1 MSNFDELYAGLNARQ
16 KQAVD
21 AIDGPVMVIAGP
33 GTGKTQILAARIMN
47 IRQQTDTAPENI
59 LCLTFT
65 DAGSTA
71 MQKRLMKFM
80 GNDAYRVNI
89 HTFHSLCNRI
99 ISEYPEHFSKR
110 DLRVM
115 DDLERIEIVQKIIAD
130 LPASSPIK
138 DYSSNNFSTHKTL
151 LNLWKIMDD
160 VNIDAHQIA
169 QNVEALKDHAR
180 YLEAFPD
187 HAYKKNMPKENAV
200 KGDVNKKKYADN
212 HGFWTKLIEAA
223 QLLEVYKKHK
233 ADAGVYEFNDMIDW
247 VYQKFKN
254 DPDFKQLIQERY
266 HYVLV
271 DEFQD
276 TSGKQADILYY
287 LIDYYEENPNCFVV
301 GDDDQSIYAFQ
312 GARVQNMIEF
322 KNRFQEHLQVVMLKD
337 NYRSASPILEAS
349 TQLIKF
355 NQDRLVNTDN
365 SLIKDLECSGDN
377 RNYPLLPFQA
387 TAYFN
392 EFHQSIGISNEIE
405 ALIQSGVEP
414 NEIAILYSKHAS
426 SKALIDLFQIKK
438 IPFVLSKNANILTE
452 PIIVLLLKWLNFID
466 RESKEANSADHLI
479 YELLVSPIYRITP
492 IEINQLS
499 TEIDAWKRNKYKDES
514 LSVGWRNY
522 LNALLTGEI
531 TAEYLSENSITQL
544 KLLWKHAEIWIQNCQ
559 QENVGVLISKVYS
572 EGGFVS
578 FATQNEQSRWNLEV
592 LHTFLDYA
600 MKQSDRFPY
609 ITLSELLAQ
618 IESLKN
624 AQLEIP
630 LAKRLGQENGVQM
643 MSAHGSKGLEFD
655 YVFVVSC
662 TENEWLPSSNNRYP
676 YRINHLLLAFNK
688 TIPSQNSAD
697 QEIEERRRL
706 FFVAITRGKRQVRLS
721 YFLNEYGKK
730 TETMTPSQFVAESV
744 KDFTENTPNT
754 VNFSDEDLN
763 WAHLNILM
771 RSAKPSLEEENMD
784 WINHKLETFTFSP
797 SSIKNILKCGLS
809 FFYSNIVR
817 IPSAPNENTAYGN
830 AVHGTMRI
838 LIEQFVSEGLW
849 PSEKELI
856 SVFHSQMHKF
866 KGNFTEKQFKARTQQ
881 GEHLI
886 PLILANKKDVYLK
899 NRIFKT
905 EYSLQSTIGNV
916 PVKGSID
923 KIAIDGN
930 SVQIFDYKTGSNS
943 RMKTDSNLGSRY
955 SEDKLPPNY
964 WFQVGI
970 YGLLIKNKPDLNWE
984 FVSGG
989 IESMNPEDDNT
1000 LPVWNNYYT
1009 KEHFELIEKWVIE
1022 ADRKLKNKEF
1032 LTGCGDEKCY
1042 WCNFSKENDLVKH
1055 LPEVED

>member
-99 ISEYPEHFSKR
+99 IGEYPEHFSKR

-115 DDLERIEIVQKIIAD
+115 DDLERIEIVQKIISD

-138 DYSSNNFSTHKTL
+138 DYSSNNFSTHRTL

-160 VNIDAHQIA
+160 VNIDAQQIA
-169 QNVEALKDHAR
+169 QNVEILKDHTR
-180 YLEAFPD
+180 YLEAFPE

-200 KGDVNKKKYADN
+200 KGDLNKKKYSEN
-212 HGFWTKLIEAA
+212 HGYWNKLIEAA
-223 QLLEVYKKHK
+223 RLLDVYKQHK
-233 ADAGVYEFNDMIDW
+233 ADAGIYEFNDMIDW

-254 DPDFKQLIQERY
+254 DPDFKQLIQEKY

-337 NYRSASPILEAS
+337 NYRSASPILESS
-349 TQLIKF
+349 TRLIKF
-355 NQDRLVNTDN
+355 NQDRLVNTDTA
-365 SLIKDLECSGDN
+365 LIKDLECSGDN
-377 RNYPLLPFQA
+377 KNYPLMPFQA

-392 EFHQSIGISNEIE
+392 EFHQSIGIANEIE
-405 ALIQSGVEP
+405 SLIKSGVEP

-426 SKALIDLFQIKK
+426 AKALLDLFQIKN
-438 IPFVLSKNANILTE
+438 IPFVLSKNANILRE
-452 PIIVLLLKWLNFID
+452 PIVVLLLKWLTFID

-479 YELLVSPIYRITP
+479 YELLVSPIYQITP
-492 IEINQLS
+492 IEVNQLS
-499 TEIDAWKRNKYKDES
+499 TEIDAWKRTKYKEDG

-522 LNALLTGEI
+522 LNAFLAGEI
-531 TAEYLSENSITQL
+531 AAEYLSSNSISQL
-544 KLLWKHAEIWIQNCQ
+544 KLLWKHAEKWIENCQ

-578 FATQNEQSRWNLEV
+578 FATQNEKSRWNLEV

-609 ITLSELLAQ
+609 ITLTELLAQ

-630 LAKRLGQENGVQM
+630 LAKRLGQENGVQLM
-643 MSAHGSKGLEFD
+643 TAHGSKGLEFD

-662 TENEWLPSSNNRYP
+662 TENEWLPSKNSRYP

-688 TIPSQNSAD
+688 SLPSQNSAD

-730 TETMTPSQFVAESV
+730 TETLTPSQFVAESV
-744 KDFTENTPNT
+744 LDFTENTPNT
-754 VNFSDEDLN
+754 VNFSESDLN

-771 RSAKPSLEEENMD
+771 KSAKPSLEEENMD

-797 SSIKNILKCGLS
+797 SSVKNILKCGLS

-849 PSEKELI
+849 PTEKELI
-856 SVFHSQMHKF
+856 AVFHSQMHKF

-886 PLILANKKDVYLK
+886 PLILVNKKDIYLK
-899 NRIFKT
+899 NRVFKT

-930 SVQIFDYKTGSNS
+930 AVQIFDYKTGSTS
-943 RMKTDSNLGSRY
+943 RMKTDSNLSSKY
-955 SEDKLPPNY
+955 NPEKPPANY

-989 IESMNPEDDNT
+989 IESMTPEDDNT
-1000 LPVWNNYYT
+1000 LSVWNNYYT
-1009 KEHFELIEKWVIE
+1009 NEHFELIERWVLE

-1032 LTGCGDEKCY
+1032 LTGCGEDNCY
-1042 WCNFSKENDLVKH
+1042 WCNFSKENGLVKH
-1055 LPEVED
+1055 LPEMED